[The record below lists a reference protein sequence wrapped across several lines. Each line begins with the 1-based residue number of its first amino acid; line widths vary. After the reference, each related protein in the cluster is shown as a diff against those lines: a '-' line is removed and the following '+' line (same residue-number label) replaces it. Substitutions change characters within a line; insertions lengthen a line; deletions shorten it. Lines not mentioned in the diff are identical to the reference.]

1 MGPGLVRVAFDAR
14 QLQTVARHR
23 GIGRYA
29 RNLLTAWAARPPQGI
44 DFVLLR
50 LRNFPPPDPQPLPR
64 HRDLPTW
71 RLRRPELSMLALDAA
86 LLSIELAGRC
96 GLYHALQLSLPAL
109 RAFPVVLTIHD
120 LAPLRW
126 PEHYLRLPHAALGHR
141 AQYALARG
149 AEAVIVPSNATRID
163 VVERLGL
170 AEERVH
176 VIPEAVDPAFAPP
189 SREAARRI
197 VKERCFVERPYVLY
211 VGQFDPR
218 KNMPALARAFGTAG
232 ERDRS
237 LRLVVAG
244 ALGKLAPLLW
254 SALDDAGVPRERVVA
269 TGYVDDAT
277 LAALYA
283 GAEALL
289 HPALLEGFGL
299 TPLEA
304 MAAGTP
310 VVGFDA
316 PGVDEVVGD
325 AGVLVP
331 SGDADALAQGLL
343 DLLSDPDRRAR
354 LGERARERARAFSW
368 ADAAARTAA
377 VYRLAGR
384 VR

>member
-1 MGPGLVRVAFDAR
+1 MRVAFDAR
-14 QLQTVARHR
+14 HLQTVARHR

-29 RNLLTAWAARPPQGI
+29 RNLLAAWAAEPPPGI

-50 LRNFPPPDPQPLPR
+50 LRNFPAPSEQPLPR

-71 RLRRPELSMLALDAA
+71 RLRRPELSMLAADAP

-96 GLYHALQLSLPAL
+96 DLYHSVQLSLPAL
-109 RAFPVVLTIHD
+109 RAFPVVITVHD
-120 LAPLRW
+120 TAPLRW
-126 PEHYLRLPHAALGHR
+126 PEAYLRMPHAALGHHL
-141 AQYALARG
+141 QYLLAKG
-149 AEAVIVPSNATRID
+149 AEAVIVPSNATRLD
-163 VVERLGL
+163 VVERLGVV
-170 AEERVH
+170 EERVH
-176 VIPEAVDPAFAPP
+176 VVPEAVDPSFAPP
-189 SREAARRI
+189 PRHEARRI
-197 VKERCFVERPYVLY
+197 VKERCFVEPPYVLY

-218 KNMPALARAFGTAG
+218 KNMPALARAFHAAA

-237 LRLVVAG
+237 LSLVVAG

-254 SALDDAGVPRERVVA
+254 SALDDARVPRERVVA
-269 TGYVDDAT
+269 TGYLDDTT

-304 MAAGTP
+304 MAAGTT
-310 VVGFDA
+310 VVAFAA
-316 PGVDEVVGD
+316 PGVAEVVGD

-331 SGDADALAQGLL
+331 VGDADALAQGLL
-343 DLLSDPDRRAR
+343 EMLADPDRRAR
-354 LGERARERARAFSW
+354 LGARGRERARSFSW
-368 ADAAARTAA
+368 AHAAARTAE